1 MTARASPVQLR
12 TYGIRGPRS
21 AIVGLGAHVPSR
33 SVSNDELV
41 AMGVCTSDEWIV
53 ERTGIRA
60 RRIAE
65 PGTPA
70 FALGAKAAAQALEMA
85 GVQADEIDVLV
96 VSTTSPDSPM
106 PSMACRIQNL
116 LGAYGACAYDLL
128 GACSGFLYAL
138 SVADAYVACGA
149 AHTVLAVGTEVMSR
163 MIDWKDRHVSVL
175 FADGAGAAIVRPAP
189 PGAGFTSWCL
199 GSDGRGYDKV
209 TVGNVEAGPY
219 ATCETA
225 PKIDMKGPEV
235 FRFGIDMFTR
245 QAEAVTAAAGICVSD
260 VDVWV
265 PHQANRRIIE
275 AAARRLAVPLERM
288 VINVDRYGNTC
299 SASIPLALK
308 EAVDDGRIRSGDQV
322 LMVAFGSGLTWASCL
337 HAWP

>member
-1 MTARASPVQLR
+1 MAAPAPVQLR
-12 TYGIRGPRS
+12 TYRTEGRRS
-21 AIVGLGAHVPSR
+21 AIVGLGTHVPSR

-41 AMGVCTSDEWIV
+41 AMGVSTSDQWIV

-65 PGTPA
+65 PGTPS

-85 GVQADEIDVLV
+85 GVRPDEIDVLV

-106 PSMACRIQNL
+106 PSIACRIQNL

-149 AHTVLAVGTEVMSR
+149 ADTVLAVGTEVMSR

-199 GSDGRGYDKV
+199 GADGRGYDKV

-219 ATCETA
+219 AICETA
-225 PKIDMKGPEV
+225 PKVDMKGPEV

-260 VDVWV
+260 VDVS
-265 PHQANRRIIE
+265 I
-275 AAARRLAVPLERM
+275 
-288 VINVDRYGNTC
+288 DRK
-299 SASIPLALK
+299 S
-308 EAVDDGRIRSGDQV
+308 VV
-322 LMVAFGSGLTWASCL
+322 
-337 HAWP
+337 